1 MIATVVLLAHAA
13 AVATLGPALL
23 RRAGWPDRFPRAG
36 IAAWQALSA
45 STVAAVLLAGL
56 SAALPVMPFTLN
68 LAEFLQTCAMLLQA
82 QYATPV
88 GALATTGGLGLVVV
102 VSSRIAWC
110 AARTWIR
117 IARARRAQRHRL
129 AVLAHPDPDT
139 GILVLEHN
147 EAAVYCLPGRGGQVV
162 VTTGALA
169 QLEVDELEAVLA
181 HERAHLHG
189 RHDLVV
195 ATATALRD
203 AFGFVPL
210 FAAAADQVPRLVEM
224 AADDVA
230 TRSADRGCL
239 AHALLNL
246 AGAPAPVGLL
256 GAGGST
262 AAARVRR
269 LIAPSR
275 PFGMVHGLVAVAG
288 LIVVLALPV
297 VLAAAPA
304 LAVASQAY
312 CPVSVTA

>member
-1 MIATVVLLAHAA
+1 MIPTVALLAYAA
-13 AVATLGPALL
+13 AMATIGPTLL
-23 RRAGWPDRFPRAG
+23 RRACWPERFPRAG

-56 SAALPVMPFTLN
+56 SAAMPVMPFTIN
-68 LAEFLQTCAMLLQA
+68 LAEFLHTCTMLLRE
-82 QYATPV
+82 QYATPA

-117 IARARRAQRHRL
+117 VTWARRAQRHRL
-129 AVLAHPDPDT
+129 AVLAHHDPAT
-139 GILVLEHN
+139 GILVLDHA
-147 EAAVYCLPGRGGQVV
+147 EAAAYCVPGRGGQVV

-169 QLEVDELEAVLA
+169 QLGVDELEAVLA

-189 RHDLVV
+189 RHDVVV

-224 AADDVA
+224 VADDVA
-230 TRSADRGCL
+230 TRSADRGCI

-262 AAARVRR
+262 AVARVRR
-269 LIAPSR
+269 LVAPSR
-275 PFGMVHGLVAVAG
+275 PLGMVHRLMALAG
-288 LIVVLALPV
+288 MTVVLALPV
-297 VLAAAPA
+297 VLMAAPA
-304 LAVASQAY
+304 FAVATKAY